1 MEFSPLRPY
10 GVTPI
15 LRVIDWY
22 QANQNNAHLLEF
34 RVGKGAVLLTSLNVL
49 PWLPSKIEVRNFLQA
64 LMDYARGPQFSPA
77 ASVPT
82 EEFIRLLAPQPAAP
96 GDSTLPE

>member
-1 MEFSPLRPY
+1 MEFSPLRSY
-10 GVTPI
+10 GLTPI

-49 PWLPSKIEVRNFLQA
+49 PWLASKLEVRYFLRT
-64 LMDYARGPQFSPA
+64 LMEHAKGPLFSPA
-77 ASVPT
+77 ATIPA
-82 EEFIRLLAPQPAAP
+82 EDFIRLLAPKPAAEEP
-96 GDSTLPE
+96 AGK